1 MKMTFL
7 HSMTPRQL
15 AAISTALSAATLM
28 GAFLFEH
35 VGGLAPCALCIT
47 QRWAH
52 VAVIAA
58 GLAML
63 AKPSRLAGIVLLLSS
78 LNAFVQAMRHVG
90 VEKKWWG
97 SECAT
102 GNGFSELSAE
112 ELLEAIMNA
121 PIVRCD
127 EIAWQMAGI
136 SMAGWNAVICLG
148 IAVLAGLSI
157 RRTKPILKEKG
168 ET

>member
-1 MKMTFL
+1 MQKLKTY
-7 HSMTPRQL
+7 SPRRL
-15 AAISTALSAATLM
+15 AAAATALSAATLL

-35 VGGLAPCALCIT
+35 VGGLMPCALCIT

-63 AKPSRLAGIVLLLSS
+63 AKPSRLAGVVLLLSS
-78 LNAFVQAMRHVG
+78 LNAFVQAVRHVG
-90 VEKKWWG
+90 VEQKWWG

-102 GNGFSELSAE
+102 GDRFSGLSSEA
-112 ELLEAIMNA
+112 LLEAILAA
-121 PIVRCD
+121 PVVRCD

-136 SMAGWNAVICLG
+136 SMAGWNALICLC
-148 IAVLAGLSI
+148 IAAIAGLA
-157 RRTKPILKEKG
+157 ILRMGRPVKKQG
-168 ET
+168 VT